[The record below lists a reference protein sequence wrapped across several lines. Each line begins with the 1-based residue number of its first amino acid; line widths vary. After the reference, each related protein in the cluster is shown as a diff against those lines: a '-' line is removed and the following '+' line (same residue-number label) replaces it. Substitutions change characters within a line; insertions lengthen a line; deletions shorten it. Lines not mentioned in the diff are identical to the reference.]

1 MTPEEIE
8 KEPKRLRIMTQL
20 TQLPAPWQILTPIE
34 MDKFTDEFFTKATEY
49 LEWFDGRIN
58 TYKPT
63 GEQLDLLWH
72 DIDDGKFG
80 AEAKTGQWY
89 TSIKTIKEDHAK
101 ASNLAELKAEIESS
115 LSE

>member
-1 MTPEEIE
+1 M
-8 KEPKRLRIMTQL
+8 MY
-20 TQLPAPWQILTPIE
+20 
-34 MDKFTDEFFTKATEY
+34 Y
-49 LEWFDGRIN
+49 LL
-58 TYKPT
+58 
-63 GEQLDLLWH
+63 GEQLDQLWH